1 MRKPQKQKTWKPL
14 GWWPRVTVKWKKQPA
29 LEILMLAIWISAA
42 SKMNFTLDWTS
53 QILASSS
60 LRFVVK
66 LIFVKHQR
74 PVMNSII
81 LDRQSLQVT
90 RQPGLSNNY
99 THCHITFTLIKYF
112 RHFTDVCFLGYFFVL
127 LYKLDL
133 QAVTWSYLILFAWL
147 QYKSSDIER

>member
-1 MRKPQKQKTWKPL
+1 MRLKLKTRKTP
-14 GWWPRVTVKWKKQPA
+14 GWWPRVTGTWKKQPA
-29 LEILMLAIWISAA
+29 LEILMLAIWTSAA
-42 SKMNFTLDWTS
+42 SKMNGTLNWTS

-60 LRFVVK
+60 LRLVVK

-81 LDRQSLQVT
+81 LDRPSLQVA

-112 RHFTDVCFLGYFFVL
+112 LHFTDEWFLGFFVL
-127 LYKLDL
+127 LYKLHL

-147 QYKSSDIER
+147 QYKSSVIEK